1 MCNDFILRNV
11 QNEEL
16 SYGEATGTE
25 PTLLTST
32 GHILYLEGEKLQTL
46 SLMLNFEEAGRSDTT
61 VSCKIIHQ
69 VVTFNNFSSKCLK
82 QVALTAL
89 CSL

>member
-46 SLMLNFEEAGRSDTT
+46 SLMFNFEEAAVHASL
-61 VSCKIIHQ
+61 Q
-69 VVTFNNFSSKCLK
+69 PVT
-82 QVALTAL
+82 QLTHVK
-89 CSL
+89 

>member
-46 SLMLNFEEAGRSDTT
+46 SLMLNF
-61 VSCKIIHQ
+61 
-69 VVTFNNFSSKCLK
+69 
-82 QVALTAL
+82 
-89 CSL
+89 

>member
-32 GHILYLEGEKLQTL
+32 GHILYLEGKNYKL
-46 SLMLNFEEAGRSDTT
+46 SLMFNFEEAAVHASL
-61 VSCKIIHQ
+61 Q
-69 VVTFNNFSSKCLK
+69 PVT
-82 QVALTAL
+82 QLTHVK
-89 CSL
+89 